1 MADKPFQFICGA
13 DDYLVSRV
21 GRERYDALAA
31 EITDEFSREIVSGF
45 ANNVGEVETAVNR
58 FRESV
63 QTISM
68 FGDRRLVWLKDVNFL
83 ADTVTGRAEGTL
95 KCVEALQEILASV
108 DPRHVAVLVTAAP
121 VDRRR
126 AFPKWCEKNGEF
138 ALIGGG
144 DGQAASEALAGI
156 VLAEAKSLGASF
168 GPGALDLLLA
178 KVGANSRF
186 LIEETRKLATYAATG
201 GDVGSEAEGS
211 VARIEEAHVAELTP
225 NVAEGDFFEA
235 AEAFFGGNLVRTLK
249 ALEHHFFNGG
259 DARPVLA
266 ALQNRNRLL
275 LQVRAL
281 VDSGDAR
288 LGSRGLEGLPRAAGV
303 YGRHFA
309 GAGEKTSFNLF
320 SQNPWYVGKLAGGG
334 RLPTMRRLID
344 NQIEFVAAFEEIIR
358 RPGEQPEVLRDMA
371 VRCLAPG

>member
-13 DDYLVSRV
+13 DDYLVNRV
-21 GRERYDALAA
+21 GRERHEVLAA

-45 ANNVGEVETAVNR
+45 ANNVGEVEAAVNR

-95 KCVEALQEILASV
+95 TCVGALQEILGSV

-126 AFPKWCEKNGEF
+126 AFPKWCEKHGDF
-138 ALIGGG
+138 TLVGGG
-144 DGQAASEALAGI
+144 EGQAASEALAGI
-156 VLAEAKSLGASF
+156 VMAEAKSLGASF

-186 LIEETRKLATYAATG
+186 LIEETRKLATYAAPTG
-201 GDVGSEAEGS
+201 GARSGGEDP
-211 VARIEEAHVAELTP
+211 VARIEESDVAELTP
-225 NVAEGDFFEA
+225 NVAEGDFFES
-235 AEAFFGGNLVRTLK
+235 AEAFFGGELVRTLK
-249 ALEHHFFNGG
+249 ALEYHFFNGG
-259 DARPVLA
+259 DARPILA

-281 VDSGDAR
+281 VDAGDAR
-288 LGSRGLEGLPRAAGV
+288 IGSSGLEGLSRAAGT
-303 YGRHFA
+303 YGRHFV
-309 GAGEKTSFNLF
+309 GAGEKSSFNLF

-371 VRCLAPG
+371 VRCLAPA